1 MAMEPV
7 EANNQVEASS
17 RESAPQQEQRAGRE
31 NTCAYAHVCEQYDLP
46 AYEDRHETHSYL
58 GWRVIGT
65 MIAWLILGK
74 AVSGDT
80 FFVACFLFAYP
91 ILLDCIKFKPVNKL
105 RRLIKWAE
113 VAVSMVWL
121 VFSFL
126 GMAGIFIF
134 AENSNSI
141 IKTADDFIIFSINDM
156 SVQFI
161 LRCLLS
167 LVLVTAVDYIC
178 RVTAVDTAYDNAGA
192 AIQGAE

>member
-1 MAMEPV
+1 MAMEPA

-121 VFSFL
+121 VSTASRVFYRKPNKGWHSVAVIPWR
-126 GMAGIFIF
+126 GTK
-134 AENSNSI
+134 AESE
-141 IKTADDFIIFSINDM
+141 DD
-156 SVQFI
+156 
-161 LRCLLS
+161 L
-167 LVLVTAVDYIC
+167 
-178 RVTAVDTAYDNAGA
+178 TAY
-192 AIQGAE
+192 AEKHKMKLLKEDKK